1 MQLGALHR
9 IGSLYREGLGV
20 ERDWAKAKEWYL
32 KVTTAEPKKD
42 DKEMVPF
49 WFSIGSLYFHGGPGI
64 AQDYTEA
71 MTWFLKAA
79 KFDDAEAHYQIGL
92 CYEQGHLNGER
103 NESAMEWF
111 RLATARGHRQAQER
125 VNPQPQKPAQK
136 RKQGVLLQNRQ
147 RNGRRLL
154 LLPLL
159 MPLLLSLLS
168 LRLRNKYLVFGMG
181 CSNE

>member
-20 ERDWAKAKEWYL
+20 EQDWAKAKEWYL

-79 KFDDAEAHYQIGL
+79 KVGDVEAHYQIGL

-103 NESAMEWF
+103 NGSAMEWF
-111 RLATARGHRQAQER
+111 RLVTARGHRQAQER

-136 RKQGVLLQNRQ
+136 RKQGATPAKPAKK
-147 RNGRRLL
+147 RNAATPAPPAHALAAVTAVVETE
-154 LLPLL
+154 
-159 MPLLLSLLS
+159 
-168 LRLRNKYLVFGMG
+168 K
-181 CSNE
+181 